1 MRTRLLTLTVVTV
14 ATFFGAASTA
24 GAIPGSSYQW
34 QQPGCAA
41 VHQCCAQPQLSLG
54 STHVTGLE
62 YTSSSSYA
70 WTQPGAAPVVAPD
83 SQPW

>member
-1 MRTRLLTLTVVTV
+1 MRTRLLSLALVAA

-41 VHQCCAQPQLSLG
+41 VNACCTQPQLSLG
-54 STHVTGLE
+54 SHVTGLA